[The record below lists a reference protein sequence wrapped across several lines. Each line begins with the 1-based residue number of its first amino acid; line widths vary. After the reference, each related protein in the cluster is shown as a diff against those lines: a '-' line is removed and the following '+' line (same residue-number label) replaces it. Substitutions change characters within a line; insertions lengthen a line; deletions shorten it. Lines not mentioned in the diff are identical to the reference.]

1 MLSKIKNIVIGVTLF
16 FCGAYYTQQN
26 QPQPIKTVVEVNR
39 NEVFDESR
47 KIEGILV
54 SRCGMPTEQAED
66 VAPKIA
72 KAAVSEK
79 VPSEILTAVVKT
91 ESEFDP
97 KAKSKTGSIGYAQI
111 KPKFWKNETPYNI
124 YDEDGNIMAGAY
136 ILRQYYEETG
146 SWSNAVKAYNIG
158 ITDFKNGKNLNNAE
172 KYHTK
177 VSDNLEVIVAQGET
191 PLRRL

>member
-1 MLSKIKNIVIGVTLF
+1 MLSKIKNIVVGVTLF
-16 FCGAYYTQQN
+16 FCGVYYAQQN
-26 QPQPIKTVVEVNR
+26 QPQPIQTVVEVNR

-54 SRCGMPTEQAED
+54 ARCGMPTEQAED

-111 KPKFWKNETPYNI
+111 KPKYWKNETPYNI
-124 YDEDGNIMAGAY
+124 YDEEGNIMAGAY

-158 ITDFKNGKNLNNAE
+158 ITDFKNGKNMKSAE
-172 KYHTK
+172 NYHGK
-177 VSDNLEVIVAQGET
+177 VVDNLEILVAQSELST
-191 PLRRL
+191 RKL